1 VDFTLNPEQQAFR
14 DAVCGFAER
23 TLAEGALARAHES
36 TYPHAIARSCV
47 EQGLFGINI
56 READGGQ
63 GGTLLD
69 SIIAIQAIASVC
81 PRSADIVQVG
91 NFGAIRVLA
100 EYADQQQKERYLKPL
115 LAGDQVISVCMTE
128 PHAGSAVTDLRSSVS
143 ADGSG
148 FRLKGSKVFSTHGPY
163 ADLFLVYV
171 RFGPGIDGIG
181 SVLVER
187 ESEGVQIGKTS
198 RFMNGDDWSEIYFD
212 NVYLPAENVLL
223 GNGGFKKQ
231 IAGFNIERLGNS
243 SRALALGRYAFDA
256 ATKYALERRQFDQRI
271 CDFQGIQWKF
281 ADMHLQLESA
291 QLLLFRA
298 ATQLTDGLPDAHQ
311 TALAKLACN
320 QAGFHAANESMQV
333 MGALGYSEE
342 TLVEYCFRRTRG
354 WMIAGGSIEILKNR
368 VAEGVFGE
376 RFSQRPKIID

>member
-1 VDFTLNPEQQAFR
+1 MDFTLDPEQQAFVQ
-14 DAVCGFAER
+14 AVTGFAER
-23 TLAEGALARAHES
+23 TLAEGALARAHDS
-36 TYPHAIARSCV
+36 AYPHAIAQSCV
-47 EQGLFGINI
+47 EQGLFGINMH
-56 READGGQ
+56 EADGGQ
-63 GGTLLD
+63 GGTLMD
-69 SIIAIQAIASVC
+69 SIIAIQAVAEVC
-81 PRSADIVQVG
+81 PRSADIIQVG

-100 EYADQQQKERYLKPL
+100 EYADRQQKDRFLKPL
-115 LAGDQVISVCMTE
+115 LAGKKIISVCMTE
-128 PHAGSAVTDLRSSVS
+128 PHAGSAVTDLRSAVT

-163 ADLFLVYV
+163 ADIFLVYV

-187 ESEGVQIGKTS
+187 ETEGVKIGKRS
-198 RFMNGDDWSEIYFD
+198 RFLNGDDWSEIYFD

-231 IAGFNIERLGNS
+231 IAGFNVERLGNS
-243 SRALALGRYAFDA
+243 SRALALGRYAFNA
-256 ATKYALERRQFDQRI
+256 AAKYALERRQFDQRI

-291 QLLLFRA
+291 QLLLYRA
-298 ATQLTDGLPDAHQ
+298 ATQLNDGLPDAHQ

-320 QAGFHAANESMQV
+320 QAGFNAANESMQV

-354 WMIAGGSIEILKNR
+354 WMIAGGSVEILKNR

-376 RFSQRPKIID
+376 RFPQRPKKS